1 MEASF
6 TKFHQTITNLYK
18 PSLYIPFT
26 TISTL
31 LSHVLSLWLICPLP
45 TSFLLSLHNSL
56 ISSLSLYLRIS
67 KKKKIMMILLK
78 YGLSVLYGTSFS
90 LLSHMSSSLV
100 YLFFISLDFSEDVFL
115 GLSSLR
121 WLTLLLHLHLLLSFL
136 NQLVELGSHYIQVVD
151 DVLFCGGH
159 LMNLQS
165 YDQSSFL
172 KGACGFLI

>member
-67 KKKKIMMILLK
+67 KKKNND

-151 DVLFCGGH
+151 DVLLCGGH

>member
-67 KKKKIMMILLK
+67 KKKINDDFFLNMA
-78 YGLSVLYGTSFS
+78 YLSLSGPPFHFS
-90 LLSHMSSSLV
+90 LTCHLHLFIF
-100 YLFFISLDFSEDVFL
+100 FFISLDFSEDVFL
-115 GLSSLR
+115 GSSSLR
-121 WLTLLLHLHLLLSFL
+121 WLTLLLHLHLLLSFF